1 MWIFD
6 SYYKGSVELW
16 GRENGPVKVSAPFPH
31 SFYMHLRDPPAHR
44 EMLAALED
52 LYRVEEGT
60 FRTIF
65 GPLEG
70 YRIFAGRKVAEK
82 IEIQTRYSAQ
92 LYNVDVRHDQWYMAK
107 HDLFP
112 CGEKDE
118 SRFSPDF
125 PIPLTSL
132 QIEVKSAKVKGAEGA
147 GGTGGGGARR
157 AEDAEDAEGTGSSP
171 LLPGAEITSIQICR
185 GKERR
190 LDGPERR
197 VIADLMELI
206 RSYNPDLILFPY
218 ADNWVP
224 AMLRKAERYG
234 IEPAFSRSGW
244 FKSMAPKS
252 YWSYGRANHKEGALI
267 PEGRVLIDT
276 ARSFVYREGGLKG
289 VLMASRLTGLSPN
302 LTSRFTPGTLISSY
316 EVFEALRRGVAV
328 PFRKNDAESTRRI
341 TDLRACDRGGM
352 MFQPHPGVYEQV
364 YQIDFTS
371 LYPSIIVKYNLS
383 PESLEHPEVRGF
395 LATVISSLLDLRIET
410 KKRKKT
416 DPEYRGIDSVLKWM
430 LVTCFGYT
438 GYRNAKFGQI
448 QVHERITAISRDLLM
463 DIKELAEDMDF
474 EVLHGIVDCLWVRGG
489 SISNYQ
495 EAVEQMTGILTEVD
509 SFDWIAFLPMADGW
523 GSYTRYFGRLDN
535 GEMKARGVAARR
547 GDTPHYVKRM
557 QTDLL
562 GLLARAESREELHL
576 LRPEAEEVHRGYRQG
591 LMDARVDL
599 RELAVRR
606 RLSRTS
612 YIRRCA
618 EASALQALKSAGRRP
633 AAGMEVGYVVADA
646 RRWEVDLVEEAAEYD
661 AQYYEKLLDKAWE
674 EVAFVFGPQTE

>member
-6 SYYKGSVELW
+6 SYYKGTVELW
-16 GRENGPVKVSAPFPH
+16 GRENGPIKVSLPFPN
-31 SFYMHLRDPPAHR
+31 SFYMHLRDPPAYR
-44 EMLAALED
+44 EMLAALEG
-52 LYRVEEGT
+52 LYRVEECD
-60 FRTIF
+60 FKTIF

-92 LYNVDVRHDQWYMAK
+92 LYNVDIRHDQCYLAE

-112 CGEKDE
+112 CGESEE

-125 PIPLTSL
+125 AVPLTRL
-132 QIEVKSAKVKGAEGA
+132 EMEVKAVGA
-147 GGTGGGGARR
+147 GGAGG
-157 AEDAEDAEGTGSSP
+157 DP
-171 LLPGAEITSIQICR
+171 LRSGAEISSIQICR
-185 GKERR
+185 DRNR
-190 LDGPERR
+190 SLNGPERT

-206 RSYNPDLILFPY
+206 SSYNPDLILFPY
-218 ADNWVP
+218 ADSWVP
-224 AMLRKAERYG
+224 AMVRKAERYG
-234 IEPAFSRSGW
+234 LEPAFSRSGW
-244 FKSMAPKS
+244 FKSIAPKS

-328 PFRKNDAESTRRI
+328 PFRKSDAESTRKI

-352 MFQPHPGVYEQV
+352 MFQPQPGIYERV

-395 LATVISSLLDLRIET
+395 LATVISSLLNLRIET

-495 EAVEQMTGILTEVD
+495 RAVEQMTGILTEVD

-557 QTDLL
+557 QMDLL
-562 GLLARAESREELHL
+562 GLLARAERREELHL

-612 YIRRCA
+612 YSRRCA

-633 AAGMEVGYVVADA
+633 APGMEVGYVVADA

-661 AQYYEKLLDKAWE
+661 ARYYEKLLDKAWE